1 MLPDLIPSE
10 EVSRTRDAASAVLAE
25 LKRSCRDPD
34 FELQLTAHMALFT
47 LLDAFAEQQ
56 HPAAPIIFKVMRE
69 TPRRSPSPSVPPS
82 TTTLHHHPS
91 PLPSP
96 PPLPPLRSSP
106 SR

>member
-1 MLPDLIPSE
+1 MLPDLIPSK

-56 HPAAPIIFKVMRE
+56 HPAAPIIFKVMRDAPPFPLSLPPS
-69 TPRRSPSPSVPPS
+69 TPPPHSAHPPSPS
-82 TTTLHHHPS
+82 S
-91 PLPSP
+91 P
-96 PPLPPLRSSP
+96 RSSP

>member
-47 LLDAFAEQQ
+47 LLDAFAEWW
-56 HPAAPIIFKVMRE
+56 
-69 TPRRSPSPSVPPS
+69 RRQDAVQ
-82 TTTLHHHPS
+82 
-91 PLPSP
+91 
-96 PPLPPLRSSP
+96 
-106 SR
+106 

>member
-56 HPAAPIIFKVMRE
+56 HGAQIAAGIGLA
-69 TPRRSPSPSVPPS
+69 RRAC
-82 TTTLHHHPS
+82 
-91 PLPSP
+91 
-96 PPLPPLRSSP
+96 LR
-106 SR
+106 RR

>member
-69 TPRRSPSPSVPPS
+69 TPRCSPSPSLHHPPS
-82 TTTLHHHPS
+82 TTLLTPPS
-91 PLPSP
+91 
-96 PPLPPLRSSP
+96 LPPRSSP